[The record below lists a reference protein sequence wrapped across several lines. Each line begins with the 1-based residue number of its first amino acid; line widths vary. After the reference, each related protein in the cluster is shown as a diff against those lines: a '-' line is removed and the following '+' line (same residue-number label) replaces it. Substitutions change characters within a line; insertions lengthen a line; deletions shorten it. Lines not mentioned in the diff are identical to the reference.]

1 MTFKRDE
8 VSQLLIDCHRRC
20 CICYRFCGVKI
31 ETDHIRPKEDDG
43 TDDIE
48 NAIPVC
54 FDCHAE
60 IHSYNVK
67 HPRGRKFTPD
77 ELRGHRDSWLNICR
91 QHPEMLLGS
100 LQYQKRDV
108 GPLQSLIDELEF
120 NQAVAS
126 KRETNHLGCLFSDFQ
141 FNRAI
146 DEGAI
151 SILQDELKSS
161 LIQAYVA
168 MGAANAVI
176 SSRVSPLDGRISRSG
191 SASTDLD
198 KRLSV
203 CFDLIVVAH
212 RELMKFLSRDDE
224 NG

>member
-1 MTFKRDE
+1 
-8 VSQLLIDCHRRC
+8 
-20 CICYRFCGVKI
+20 VKI
-31 ETDHIRPKEDDG
+31 ETDHIKPNEDGG
-43 TDDIE
+43 TDDID

-77 ELRGHRDSWLNICR
+77 ELRGHRDSWLNICKK
-91 QHPEMLLGS
+91 HPEMLLGS
-100 LQYQKRDV
+100 LQSQNRDV

-120 NQAVAS
+120 NQAVSS
-126 KRETNHLGCLFSDFQ
+126 KREINHLGCLFRIFQ

-168 MGAANAVI
+168 MGATNAVI
-176 SSRVSPLDGRISRSG
+176 SSRISPLDGRTSRSG
-191 SASTDLD
+191 TASTDLES
-198 KRLSV
+198 RLSV